1 MRGPVSKWG
10 NSLAIRLPHAA
21 VKSLHVREGE
31 QVALATEGDRLELR
45 SARPRYRLEELIGQI
60 TPDNQP
66 ESIDVPPVSPEERAE
81 WEAMKARMA
90 DGDETGLVAWDD
102 LADELGL

>member
-1 MRGPVSKWG
+1 MS
-10 NSLAIRLPHAA
+10 
-21 VKSLHVREGE
+21 
-31 QVALATEGDRLELR
+31 T
-45 SARPRYRLEELIGQI
+45 
-60 TPDNQP
+60 QP
-66 ESIDVPPVSPEERAE
+66 NPKPIDVPPVSPEERAK